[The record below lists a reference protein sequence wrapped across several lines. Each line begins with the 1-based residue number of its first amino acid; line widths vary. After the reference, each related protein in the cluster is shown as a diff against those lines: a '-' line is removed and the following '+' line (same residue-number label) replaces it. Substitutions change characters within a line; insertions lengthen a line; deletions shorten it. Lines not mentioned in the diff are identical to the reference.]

1 MSGTTHLHAW
11 DRCVGA
17 FPAMC
22 PWIRKAVVVV
32 TCGSTQDECLAR
44 SAGRAG
50 VLVTAISQ
58 TKGRGRLGRVWDHA
72 DRFGL
77 AVTISLD
84 AERHSAAAVSLAGG
98 IASCR
103 AVRAWIVGPAADRVG
118 LKWPNDVVGI
128 DPVTGASVKI
138 GGVLVEA
145 KDGLLLLG
153 IGLNVGHGP
162 EDFPESL
169 RGMAASIASLSNPV
183 ECVSRLDVL
192 GTLVM
197 ELDRL
202 LFRTSDEVL
211 DEAWKRHDVLVGTT
225 QTFEHAGGRVQGVV
239 RRIEPARE
247 IVLERGGELVTLP
260 AMTTTL
266 VKPEATLKTD
276 SPK

>member
-1 MSGTTHLHAW
+1 MSGTTNLLAW
-11 DRCVGA
+11 ERFVRA
-17 FPAMC
+17 IPAMY
-22 PWIRKAVVVV
+22 PWIREAVAVQS
-32 TCGSTQDECLAR
+32 CGSTQDECLAR
-44 SAGRAG
+44 SAGRSG
-50 VLVTAISQ
+50 VLVTAVTQ
-58 TKGRGRLGRVWDHA
+58 TNGRGRLGRAWEPTE
-72 DRFGL
+72 RLGL

-84 AERHSAAAVSLAGG
+84 ASRHSSSAVSLAGG
-98 IASCR
+98 IAACR
-103 AVRAWIVGPAADRVG
+103 AVRAWIVGPASDAVG
-118 LKWPNDVVGI
+118 LKWPNDVVGV
-128 DPVTGASVKI
+128 DPFTGASVKI

-153 IGLNVGHGP
+153 IGINVGHGP

-169 RGMAASIASLSNPV
+169 RGVAASIASLSTPA

-202 LFRTSDEVL
+202 LFRTSDDVL

-225 QTFEHAGGRVQGVV
+225 QTFEHAGRRVRGVV

-266 VKPEATLKTD
+266 VKPEAILATD
-276 SPK
+276 SAK